1 VEAADTGAPVTGGWF
16 PLPRVTCFREEPE
29 ATDAAAAVAG
39 ARFSLPRVARCLDV
53 AFWADNLA
61 ASSFSARA
69 FEAGLFLAPA
79 LELEVEGIGKES
91 EG

>member
-1 VEAADTGAPVTGGWF
+1 
-16 PLPRVTCFREEPE
+16 
-29 ATDAAAAVAG
+29 
-39 ARFSLPRVARCLDV
+39 
-53 AFWADNLA
+53 LA